1 MFDEYAKKLKN
12 LGANVPQIFKMVA
25 KKGANHF
32 ETTAKEL
39 TDKEKAVDTGAYR
52 RSWNADIVEFSE
64 GKYSIVCMNTM
75 EYASFL
81 EDGYSIDKAHFVPF
95 DAGSGISKRTGKYW
109 ETKGMD
115 KTPKTQKLIAS
126 IKAKYP
132 DAKGFMAKPRKF
144 KGLKIGRRSMDNT
157 EGWVLLE
164 LRNEIDI
171 AMTQQKYGISRKE
184 AIRYNK

>member
-1 MFDEYAKKLKN
+1 MFDEYAKKLKD

-39 TDKEKAVDTGAYR
+39 TDKEKAVDTGAYK
-52 RSWNADIVEFSE
+52 RSWNADVVEFSE

-95 DAGSGISKRTGKYW
+95 DVMQGS
-109 ETKGMD
+109 
-115 KTPKTQKLIAS
+115 PKTQQFIAS
-126 IKAKYP
+126 FKAKYP
-132 DAKGFMAKPRKF
+132 DAKGFMAQPRKF

-171 AMTQQKYGISRKE
+171 AMTQQKYGVSRKE
-184 AIRYNK
+184 AIKYNK

>member
-1 MFDEYAKKLKN
+1 MFDEYAKKLKD

-39 TDKEKAVDTGAYR
+39 TDKEKAVDTGAYKR
-52 RSWNADIVEFSE
+52 NWNADVVEFSE

-95 DAGSGISKRTGKYW
+95 DVMQGS
-109 ETKGMD
+109 
-115 KTPKTQKLIAS
+115 PKTQAFINS
-126 IKAKYP
+126 FKAKYP

-171 AMTQQKYGISRKE
+171 AMTQQKYGVSRKE
-184 AIRYNK
+184 AIKYNK